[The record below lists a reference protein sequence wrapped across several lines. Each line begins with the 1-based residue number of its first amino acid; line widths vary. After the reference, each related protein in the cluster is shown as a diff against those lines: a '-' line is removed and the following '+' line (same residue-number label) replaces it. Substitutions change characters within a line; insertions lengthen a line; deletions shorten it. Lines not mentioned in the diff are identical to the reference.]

1 MKNLQSPQIK
11 SLQNLYPFSRSVSN
25 SHQQHWP
32 LQSHWLSSSCSY
44 VCCFLEVFFFFFSC
58 SPYLAS
64 LCLGL
69 CIIQKIVNNAKA
81 SCLTTINMGS
91 ESKSKDDIWG
101 ALGHFGSFFLTFFRQ
116 YCCLPRVK
124 DISDHLSLLRQSVG
138 HELPGQDGCCV
149 IHNGSG
155 SLSRQGEKEQMW
167 VFLMVCPPSF

>member
-1 MKNLQSPQIK
+1 MKNLYLPQIK
-11 SLQNLYPFSRSVSN
+11 SLQNLYSFSRSVSN

-44 VCCFLEVFFFFFSC
+44 VCCFLEVFFFFLMQSISC
-58 SPYLAS
+58 KSVF
-64 LCLGL
+64 GF
-69 CIIQKIVNNAKA
+69 NAKA

-101 ALGHFGSFFLTFFRQ
+101 ALGHFGSFFLTFSCR
-116 YCCLPRVK
+116 YCCLPKVK
-124 DISDHLSLLRQSVG
+124 DISDHLSLLRQSVD

-167 VFLMVCPPSF
+167 VFLMVCLPSF